1 MPIEIVAVPWE
12 HWSKFF
18 ENGFKTA

>member
-18 ENGFKTA
+18 ESGFKSA

>member
-18 ENGFKTA
+18 ENGFKNA